1 MKRVWWVWGVG
12 VLAYV
17 VAVMHRT
24 SFGVSGLA
32 ATERF
37 DITPAV
43 LSGFVVLQ
51 IVVYASMQIPAG
63 VLLDRFGSRVM
74 IASGAAIM
82 AVAQLVLAFTESL
95 PAAYAARVFVG
106 AGDALTFIS
115 VLRLVPVWFDTRR
128 VPLVS
133 QLTGILGQ
141 LGQVLSALPF
151 VLILGGAGWSAA
163 FASAAALGVLACVLA
178 VAVVRDAPP
187 GVVVRTEAAGMRQV
201 LGQIGVVWRRP
212 GTRLGFFTH
221 MGTQF
226 SITTFA
232 LLWGVP
238 YLQSAQGLS
247 AAAAGSLLTLSVV
260 SAIAAGP
267 VLGILSGRFPLHR
280 SWLVLSIMVSNAAMW
295 TVVLL
300 LPAPAPMWLLVLLIV
315 TISVGGPGSMIGFDY
330 ARTFNPSTALG
341 TAQGMVNIGG
351 FLASLLVI
359 QAMGLILQ
367 RLGGYTFEAFR
378 VAWLA
383 QYPVWVV
390 AIIGVLVT
398 RGKARREAG
407 VSPRTLRQVL
417 RDGRRAG
424 PANSQ
429 TRIEEAGDDG
439 ERTRAD

>member
-51 IVVYASMQIPAG
+51 IVVYAGMQIPAG

-82 AVAQLVLAFTESL
+82 AAAQLVLAFTESL

-187 GVVVRTEAAGMRQV
+187 
-201 LGQIGVVWRRP
+201 
-212 GTRLGFFTH
+212 
-221 MGTQF
+221 
-226 SITTFA
+226 
-232 LLWGVP
+232 
-238 YLQSAQGLS
+238 
-247 AAAAGSLLTLSVV
+247 
-260 SAIAAGP
+260 
-267 VLGILSGRFPLHR
+267 
-280 SWLVLSIMVSNAAMW
+280 
-295 TVVLL
+295 
-300 LPAPAPMWLLVLLIV
+300 
-315 TISVGGPGSMIGFDY
+315 
-330 ARTFNPSTALG
+330 
-341 TAQGMVNIGG
+341 
-351 FLASLLVI
+351 
-359 QAMGLILQ
+359 
-367 RLGGYTFEAFR
+367 
-378 VAWLA
+378 
-383 QYPVWVV
+383 
-390 AIIGVLVT
+390 
-398 RGKARREAG
+398 
-407 VSPRTLRQVL
+407 
-417 RDGRRAG
+417 
-424 PANSQ
+424 
-429 TRIEEAGDDG
+429 
-439 ERTRAD
+439 